1 MAPGEASE
9 QDPAFSVVRFS
20 LSPEADEYSGSDV
33 GVFIEKRTSID
44 WRRVVQLAVG
54 HGVHPQVHHAL
65 DHADP
70 SALPEGVPDTV
81 IAELAE
87 RARATAAWNQF
98 VLAELHRVRETFAN
112 DGIASLVFK
121 GPVLGHLA
129 YGHVQR
135 RHSVDLDVL
144 IRPGDM
150 AVADATL
157 LQQGYRRLN
166 HDASPLRRNIRFF
179 FQREHHYARGQLV
192 YNLDIHTRPVTPR
205 FDYPVSFDA
214 LYERALP
221 VTIGDHTFET
231 LSVEDLL
238 HLLCYHGAKDRW
250 ARLKRICDVGKLIR
264 SHPNLDWHAVWH
276 RARATR
282 SERIVALGLFVTS
295 ALYPLDLPDA
305 VVDAIHEHPS
315 MRTWARR
322 LVDRLPHLVDDTP
335 WGSAYERVSYPL
347 VVQDG
352 LPQRLRYAAYAG
364 LAKLQQL
371 VT

>member
-1 MAPGEASE
+1 MGSESADAS
-9 QDPAFSVVRFS
+9 R
-20 LSPEADEYSGSDV
+20 LSALLDGPDV
-33 GVFIEKRTSID
+33 ID
-44 WRRVVQLAVG
+44 WHRVVGHAVW

-65 DHADP
+65 EQLGS
-70 SALPEGVPDTV
+70 SAGPQSSIPEDV
-81 IAELAE
+81 ISEFAE

-98 VLAELHRVRETFAN
+98 VLAELHRVRDVFA
-112 DGIASLVFK
+112 DKGIGSLVFK

-129 YGHVQR
+129 YGHAQH

-144 IRPGDM
+144 IRPADM
-150 AVADATL
+150 AAADAIL
-157 LQQGYRRLN
+157 LQHGYRRLN
-166 HDASPLRRNIRFF
+166 QDTSSLRRAIRFF
-179 FQREHHYARGQLV
+179 FQREHHYGRGQLI

-205 FDYPVSFDA
+205 FSYPVSFDA
-214 LYERALP
+214 LHERAMT
-221 VTIGDHTFET
+221 VTIGDHAFDT
-231 LSVEDLL
+231 LCMEDVL

-250 ARLKRICDVGKLIR
+250 ARLKRICDVGKVIH
-264 SHPNLDWHAVWH
+264 SHPDLDWRTVLD

-282 SERIVALGLFVTS
+282 SERIVALGLLVTS

-305 VVDAIHEHPS
+305 VVDAIHGHPS

-322 LVDRLPHLVDDTP
+322 LVDRLPHLVDDIP

-347 VVQDG
+347 VVQDA